1 VSASKNSIVGAGHG
15 HIHPYKICKAHAF
28 LRKLKK
34 YLKLKNRKRKKEK
47 IFQLTGHHY
56 KLLYYRSIIFLTKY
70 AYLLKPFTSN
80 LAHTHLSTI
89 LHSHL

>member
-47 IFQLTGHHY
+47 IFTTTDRAICPGSKGRFVPVLEPGQGCRD
-56 KLLYYRSIIFLTKY
+56 KSAGGFC
-70 AYLLKPFTSN
+70 PGW
-80 LAHTHLSTI
+80 
-89 LHSHL
+89 